1 MIYNILNKIP
11 EKNLEWKSTTSKKW
25 KFELLDFFKDKETKN
40 CLEIGTNL
48 GWTSL
53 AISSIFN
60 EVYTVEQKKEC
71 IIKAKNHCSESNNIH
86 FIEGDAYSDSTYL
99 KCPEYFNLVIIDCVH
114 TYEAVIKDINR
125 ALSFKHPNK
134 TIYIAFDD
142 YSHPQSVGVKQAI
155 DYSISQGLKFET
167 YLGEKKGFR
176 INRTDNTSFNLIGPE
191 GIILSY
197 GE

>member
-71 IIKAKNHCSESNNIH
+71 IIMENA
-86 FIEGDAYSDSTYL
+86 
-99 KCPEYFNLVIIDCVH
+99 
-114 TYEAVIKDINR
+114 
-125 ALSFKHPNK
+125 
-134 TIYIAFDD
+134 
-142 YSHPQSVGVKQAI
+142 
-155 DYSISQGLKFET
+155 
-167 YLGEKKGFR
+167 
-176 INRTDNTSFNLIGPE
+176 
-191 GIILSY
+191 
-197 GE
+197 